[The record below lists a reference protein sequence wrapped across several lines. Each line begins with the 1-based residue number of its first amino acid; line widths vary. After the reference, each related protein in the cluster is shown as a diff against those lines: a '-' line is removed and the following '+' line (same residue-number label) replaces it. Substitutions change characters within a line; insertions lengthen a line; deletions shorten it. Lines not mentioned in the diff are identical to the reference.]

1 MAVTSQHPSEV
12 PEPYYYLW
20 HLAALKVIDADF
32 GAAPAT
38 PSNPDIPAVREAS
51 RPTVRSAVWDQI
63 AAAGTV
69 VPASVA
75 LIDVGICPDHPNL
88 KTRLDRDRSIDL
100 ASHPFGA
107 RTITKYD
114 ELDPYGPEQQET
126 FFSDLDV
133 TGLGDLGLSNDDKA
147 YFESLT
153 AELAASRGC
162 VRRLINPEAL
172 FGAHGTACAGLI
184 AGEPAAIAS
193 GTGEVTIPET
203 LFAEPGPEAEPNRNR
218 NVLPYFGVDPFSRLI
233 SIRTSFDADPAQFIC
248 AFLYAYQQQAD
259 VIVLPRGLPDP
270 ENSRLEP
277 KAELTTDAG
286 LYQNRLMEDL
296 VKRLSL
302 AGEAEEL
309 DPKSPQPTESGR
321 RLWRILRHVIL
332 GVSRKIPIVCAAGNS
347 GESQLIYP
355 ANLAEDDN
363 GIIAVGAVTVEGFRS
378 GYSNYGHGLT
388 LVAPSDD
395 QEVINRHQLRVD
407 RQSPF
412 HARHA
417 HVAGPAKEYRYSGL
431 RLLTTDL
438 PGCWGYERGDDPW
451 SSLPLEDNPG
461 IGGGY
466 YTNFGGTSGASAL
479 IGGICSLIQRAHKTR
494 HGQSARLGG
503 VAVKA
508 LLVAAC
514 DQQRVVVPGFR
525 PLTPDCMNSD
535 EEDGKGSAYF
545 FGAGLP
551 DAVAAVQAALAS

>member
-1 MAVTSQHPSEV
+1 MAVTSEHPSEV

-38 PSNPDIPAVREAS
+38 PSNPDIPAVREAC
-51 RPTVRSAVWDQI
+51 RPTVRSTVWDQI

-107 RTITKYD
+107 RTIAKYD

-147 YFESLT
+147 YFDSLT

-407 RQSPF
+407 QQSPF

-431 RLLTTDL
+431 GLLTTDL

-551 DAVAAVQAALAS
+551 DAAAAVQAALAS

>member
-1 MAVTSQHPSEV
+1 MTATSEHSSEI
-12 PEPYYYLW
+12 PESYYYLW

-32 GAAPAT
+32 GPAPTTT
-38 PSNPDIPAVREAS
+38 PNPDIPAIREVC
-51 RPTVRSAVWDQI
+51 RPTVKSTVWDQI

-69 VPASVA
+69 APANVA

-88 KTRLDRDRSIDL
+88 KTRLDQNRSIDL

-107 RTITKYD
+107 RTIAQYD
-114 ELDPYGPEQQET
+114 ELDPYGPEQQES
-126 FFSDLDV
+126 FFAGLDLTD
-133 TGLGDLGLSNDDKA
+133 LGDLGLSNDDRE
-147 YFESLT
+147 YFDSLA

-162 VRRLINPEAL
+162 VRRLINPETL
-172 FGAHGTACAGLI
+172 FSAHGTACAGLI

-193 GTGEVTIPET
+193 GTGEVSNPEA
-203 LFAEPGPEAEPNRNR
+203 LFADAGPEAEPNKNR

-248 AFLYAYQQQAD
+248 AFLYAYHQQAD

-270 ENSRLEP
+270 EHVRLEP

-286 LYQNRLMEDL
+286 LYQNRLTGDL
-296 VKRLSL
+296 VRRLSL
-302 AGEAEEL
+302 VGEAEEL
-309 DPKSPQPTESGR
+309 DPKSPQPAESGR

-332 GVSRKIPIVCAAGNS
+332 GVSRKIPIVCASGNS

-355 ANLAEDDN
+355 AKLAEEDN
-363 GIIAVGAVTVEGFRS
+363 GIIAVGSVTVEGFRS
-378 GYSNYGHGLT
+378 GYSNYGDRLT
-388 LVAPSDD
+388 VVAPSDD

-412 HARHA
+412 HARHV
-417 HVAGPAKEYRYSGL
+417 HVAGRSKEYPYSNLG
-431 RLLTTDL
+431 LLTTDL
-438 PGCWGYERGDDPW
+438 PGSWGYERGDDPW
-451 SSLPLEDNPG
+451 SSVPFEDNRG

-479 IGGICSLIQRAHKTR
+479 IGGICSLVQRAHKTR
-494 HGQSARLGG
+494 HGQSTRLDG

-508 LLVAAC
+508 LLVAAS
-514 DQQRVVVPGFR
+514 DHQRVVAPGYR
-525 PLTPDCMNSD
+525 PLTPDCMNS
-535 EEDGKGSAYF
+535 EYEDGKGSAYF

-551 DAVAAVQAALAS
+551 DAAAAVQAALTN

>member
-1 MAVTSQHPSEV
+1 MAVTSEHSSEV

-32 GAAPAT
+32 GPAPST
-38 PSNPDIPAVREAS
+38 PPSPEIPAVREVC
-51 RPTVRSAVWDQI
+51 RPTVKSTVWDQI

-75 LIDVGICPDHPNL
+75 LIDVGICPAHPNL
-88 KTRLDRDRSIDL
+88 KTRLDQNRSIDL

-107 RTITKYD
+107 RTIAQYD
-114 ELDPYGPEQQET
+114 ELDPYGAEQEES
-126 FFSDLDV
+126 FFAGLDL
-133 TGLGDLGLSNDDKA
+133 TGLGDLGLSNDDTA
-147 YFESLT
+147 YFDSLT

-184 AGEPAAIAS
+184 AGEPAAIACDTS
-193 GTGEVTIPET
+193 DVSSPEALYAETGS
-203 LFAEPGPEAEPNRNR
+203 EAEPSKNR

-233 SIRTSFDADPAQFIC
+233 SIRTSFDTDPAQFIC
-248 AFLYAYQQQAD
+248 AFLYAYHQHAD

-270 ENSRLEP
+270 EHVRLEP

-286 LYQNRLMEDL
+286 LYQNRLTGDL
-296 VKRLSL
+296 VRRLSL
-302 AGEAEEL
+302 GGGAEEL
-309 DPKSPQPTESGR
+309 DPNSPQPAESGR
-321 RLWRILRHVIL
+321 RLWRILQHVIL
-332 GVSRKIPIVCAAGNS
+332 AVSRKIPIVCAAGNS

-355 ANLAEDDN
+355 ANLAEEDN
-363 GIIAVGAVTVEGFRS
+363 GIIAVGSVTAEGFRS
-378 GYSNYGHGLT
+378 GYSNYGERLT

-395 QEVINRHQLRVD
+395 QEVMNRHQLRVD
-407 RQSPF
+407 RQFPF

-417 HVAGPAKEYRYSGL
+417 HIAGRSKEYRYSGL
-431 RLLTTDL
+431 GLLTTDL
-438 PGCWGYERGDDPW
+438 PGSWGYERGDDPW
-451 SSLPLEDNPG
+451 SSVPFEENRG
-461 IGGGY
+461 VGGGY

-494 HGQSARLGG
+494 HGQGARLDG
-503 VAVKA
+503 VAVKT
-508 LLVAAC
+508 LLVAAS
-514 DQQRVVVPGFR
+514 DPHRVVAPGFR

-535 EEDGKGSAYF
+535 QEDGKGSAYF

-551 DAVAAVQAALAS
+551 DAAAAVQAALAT